1 VLIEGQGV
9 VALTSATPASPT
21 SPITTADDL
30 AAAYLAG
37 FAKTTREAYARDL
50 RRWGCWVDAVGVGVL
65 DAHRVHV
72 DAWQRSQESEGAA
85 PSTIARRLS
94 AVAGFYAYALDE
106 GLIVKSPAARVK
118 RPRVS
123 DESPRFGLDRDEL
136 RAMFDAADASSVR
149 DAALVALL
157 ALNGLRISEALA
169 ADVTD
174 LGDERGHRTLRIVG
188 KGAKIATV
196 PLAPRT
202 AAAVDALAADRTA
215 GPIFVTRSGKAL
227 DRHAAH
233 KIVTRLA
240 RAAGIRKPISCHS
253 FRHAAVTLALDA
265 GVSLRDVQDLARHAD
280 PRTTRRYDRARHSLD
295 RHATYALAGF
305 VG

>member
-1 VLIEGQGV
+1 MT
-9 VALTSATPASPT
+9 ALATLATPASPA

-30 AAAYLAG
+30 AAAFLAG
-37 FAKTTREAYARDL
+37 YGTATSEAYARDL
-50 RRWGCWVDAVGVGVL
+50 RRWGRWLASIGVDVL
-65 DAHRVHV
+65 AAHRVHV
-72 DAWQRSQESEGAA
+72 EAWLRDQESTGTAA
-85 PSTIARRLS
+85 ATMARRLAALS
-94 AVAGFYAYALDE
+94 GFYAYAADE
-106 GLIVKSPAARVK
+106 GLVTKSPVARVR

-136 RAMFDAADASSVR
+136 RAVLDAAEASSAR

-174 LGDERGHRTLRIVG
+174 LGSERGHRTLRVVG
-188 KGAKIATV
+188 KGQKVATV

-202 AAAVDALAADRTA
+202 ATAVDVLVGDRAA
-215 GPIFVTRSGKAL
+215 GPLFQTRTGRRL

-233 KIVTRLA
+233 KVVRRLA
-240 RAAGIRKPISCHS
+240 RAAGITKPVSAHS

-280 PRTTRRYDRARHSLD
+280 PRTTRRYDRARNSLD

-305 VG
+305 VA